1 MKGYNMTKKDYIAL
15 AKIIK
20 TNAKIADLRTGF
32 THVLVTGSFMNELC
46 QYLKNDNPNFDEVK
60 FREATGEILSKEVD
74 CHNSQEK
81 VEKSFR
87 KEVEKR
93 GFDNS
98 KIEFIHIG

>member
-1 MKGYNMTKKDYIAL
+1 MTKKDYIKL
-15 AKIIK
+15 ANIIK
-20 TNAKIADLRTGF
+20 SNGTMANLRRGI
-32 THVLVTGSFMNELC
+32 THVITTGTFMNELC
-46 QYLKNDNPNFDEVK
+46 QYLKNDNTNFDEVK
-60 FREATGEILSKEVD
+60 FREATGEIINKDVD

>member
-1 MKGYNMTKKDYIAL
+1 
-15 AKIIK
+15 
-20 TNAKIADLRTGF
+20 
-32 THVLVTGSFMNELC
+32 
-46 QYLKNDNPNFDEVK
+46 
-60 FREATGEILSKEVD
+60 VD
-74 CHNSQEK
+74 ACHNSQEK

>member
-1 MKGYNMTKKDYIAL
+1 MLTK
-15 AKIIK
+15 
-20 TNAKIADLRTGF
+20 THFEKIAEIILNNTYNF
-32 THVLVTGSFMNELC
+32 KSLA
-46 QYLKNDNPNFDEVK
+46 LKCEFIDQMSDYFVSINPNFDKTK
-60 FREATGEILSKEVD
+60 FVD
-74 CHNSQEK
+74 ACHNSQEK